1 MARVKKSIIAKRRLR
16 MLDLIHARGG
26 ESGGCVMA
34 IKDLAL
40 VLGLSPMQTRGLMKS
55 LSSDGLLRIVSR
67 TYPNGGTAENAYFIT
82 PAGVEVLEREMRQDA
97 DRDRTE

>member
-1 MARVKKSIIAKRRLR
+1 MARVKKSIIAKRRLL

-40 VLGLSPMQTRGLMKS
+40 VLGLSPMQTRGLMKVARRGARS
-55 LSSDGLLRIVSR
+55 ALWSQD
-67 TYPNGGTAENAYFIT
+67 TA
-82 PAGVEVLEREMRQDA
+82 
-97 DRDRTE
+97 